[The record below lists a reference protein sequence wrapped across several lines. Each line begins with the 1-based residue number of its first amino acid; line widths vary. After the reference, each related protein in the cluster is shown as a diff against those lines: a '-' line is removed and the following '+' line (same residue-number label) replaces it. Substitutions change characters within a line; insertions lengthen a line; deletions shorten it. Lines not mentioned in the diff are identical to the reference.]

1 MNIRRVSGMAAIV
14 AAGALA
20 LAAPTVGAQ
29 TATYGAAADGRALA
43 LNVFGQGLTAGQT
56 HSEINSTPSAI
67 ATGSGILNP
76 LSPVGSSAAADPA
89 DGLPEGSTATEGE
102 QCGGALPAELA
113 AAGIVAD
120 LACSTSSATAAGPA
134 AGAASRVG
142 TIGLNPVDAINQ
154 TPLGEVVEGV
164 EGGVDQLLAGL
175 DPLFTGID
183 EGTGLTTDQFIEDLF
198 ELLLNGAPL
207 ATVTVG
213 DTAVETTA
221 TADTVT
227 ATCAAEGAR
236 IDILDAAPVEVVGG
250 APIDAPP
257 LVSIVVGE
265 ADTTVAADLGSGDAT
280 ATANPAIATVRA
292 PALGDAFAEI
302 AVGPGTAQTI
312 ELPDPLG
319 NIVISAA
326 GAIET
331 DNEDGSKSVQ
341 ASAVRIHIFEG
352 SEELM
357 NGIELALADCTSVA
371 GAVITPTT
379 TAPPE
384 TTTTQPS
391 LPRTG
396 GSGTNAWA
404 LGGAAG
410 LALLGFSLLRRTQ
423 TV

>member
-1 MNIRRVSGMAAIV
+1 MNIRRVSGMAAII

-56 HSEINSTPSAI
+56 HSEINSTPSAV
-67 ATGSGILNP
+67 ANGTGILNP
-76 LSPVGSSAAADPA
+76 LSPVGASAAADPA

-134 AGAASRVG
+134 AGSASRVG

-164 EGGVDQLLAGL
+164 EGGVDQLLEGL

-213 DTAVETTA
+213 DTAAETTA

-236 IDILDAAPVEVVGG
+236 IDILDAAPITVDGVVV
-250 APIDAPP
+250 DAPP

-265 ADTTVAADLGSGDAT
+265 ADTTVAADLGSGEAT

-352 SEELM
+352 SEDLM
-357 NGIELALADCTSVA
+357 DGIELALADCTSVA

-384 TTTTQPS
+384 TTTSEPG

-396 GSGTNAWA
+396 GTGTNAWA